1 MGYKRKGKNT
11 WIERRLY
18 SMPNIISKEQDEA
31 IKYFRNKL
39 NLSDKDLYIP
49 LINFELLRDKNEQ
62 YANVLY
68 EMYKNDPYLFIRALK
83 EGYVVNQPID
93 FDEAIV
99 RFFNGEELA
108 IVHKTTGK
116 RFNVNVKMKQL
127 PEGFALQTMD
137 MWLWSEIVK

>member
-1 MGYKRKGKNT
+1 
-11 WIERRLY
+11 
-18 SMPNIISKEQDEA
+18 MPNIISKEQDEA

-62 YANVLY
+62 YANIIYGLY
-68 EMYKNDPYLFIRALK
+68 KSDPYLFIKALK
-83 EGYVVNQPID
+83 DGYVVNQPIE
-93 FDEAIV
+93 FNEAIV
-99 RFFNGEELA
+99 RFFKGEELA